1 MTAQFVDPS
10 GTYTGGY
17 TSDAILPNTSRG
29 QRGVVQV
36 VLSTGTVMLQGKVA
50 EAAPF
55 LNIKEYTAST
65 LDEVVMTPYMRV
77 VVSDDSDGLA
87 WMSETN

>member
-1 MTAQFVDPS
+1 MQFVDPS

-36 VLSTGTVMLQGKVA
+36 VLTTGTVTLQGKVA

-55 LNIKEYTAST
+55 LNIKTYSTST
-65 LDEVVMTPYMRV
+65 LDEVVMAPYMRV
-77 VVSDDSDGLA
+77 VASEDSDGAA
-87 WMSETN
+87 WLSETN